1 MPSPKIKNQTTRRE
15 GFFRARSRSAWFVIS
30 FFLIVTAYF
39 CFETG
44 SVLAATGINK
54 QISFQGKV
62 VNTNGTNVANGS
74 YDFVFKLYTVDS
86 GGVAAWTETW
96 NSGTSQVTVTD
107 GIFQVNL
114 GTHTALP
121 GSIDFNTDNIY
132 LGIEFNGDGE
142 MSPRVHFTAAPY
154 AFNAQ
159 KVGGLTVTDTTGTLT
174 IPNGSTI
181 SFGGSFTTS
190 ASNDVTLTTSGST
203 NVTLPTTG
211 TLTTLAGS
219 ETLTNKTIGSTG
231 LTFSG
236 AATDITTGTNESL
249 VIIANGSGTVDIQDA
264 TNVDSLTTDTGGIS
278 IAAGQA
284 YTGAGA
290 VTLSSGGSS
299 GLTIDSA
306 SGRVAVATGDF
317 LSLSVAGVAGAAAG
331 DIWYD
336 STANKFKINENGTT
350 KILCN
355 TTDLGCG
362 SGGVTADSLDFIDFE
377 DQLDLDASTDIKAP
391 AGQAYVLSVTNE
403 GSGNSFV
410 VNDAAS
416 DTTPFLIDANG
427 NVGIGDSTPDALLDF
442 DFSSTSGTAGTEY
455 GAYFTTSDTG
465 AVSTG
470 TDTTYGLRND
480 VTRTGA
486 TGGTLTTYGNY
497 SSLTNT
503 FASGS
508 GVIIGYGDYLTV
520 TGNTNGTSI
529 ITGSNVVATGA
540 DTTYGYNAD
549 VTVAA
554 NVSQSIGAR
563 FAIADA
569 TTSASTSYGQ
579 SVLITDTGVVTTG
592 TDTNY
597 GSNIT
602 VTRTGA
608 TGGTLNTY
616 GTYTSLTNTFASG
629 SGTANGYGNY
639 VTVAGSTAGTN
650 VIYGNY
656 TTVTGFA
663 DFSYANY
670 ASLSPSAGSGAAGY
684 AVIGTNT
691 SASTFDGFSAA
702 LTQNNAGSNGRIL
715 YGTLTVTAGNGT
727 GTQLALNN
735 TDTTGATLYGDNIS
749 VIDTAIVT
757 TGTDTNYGSNISV
770 LRTGATGGTIDT
782 YGQRITLS
790 TDNAGSGTSTAY
802 GSYIDTGV
810 AGSTNADTIYG
821 QYITTESNA
830 GTAYGLYVDAGTG
843 AGTEYAAAFL
853 NGNVGI
859 GDTTPDAVFDIDF
872 SKTSGTLTQVAAP
885 SGVTLD
891 GNLTGQFMSLG
902 SNVTATDFSVTAYL
916 VGLPTVTNTGSGN
929 YFQRGFVFGGGNTLT
944 QSTAAGTTTYRG
956 FSSANPNL
964 VQTTGTAEAYGFYVS
979 NGSNTTGG
987 DQYGF
992 YLAATG
998 VGAGTLT
1005 GINLTG
1011 ITGGAGTETAIAIG
1025 SGWDTILDTASI
1037 DISGTGAITGA
1048 TGVSTTTVTASSAIA
1063 ANGGITFDNS
1073 TDTVGA
1079 FTAAGMID
1087 LNTNILTNIG
1097 NAGTDFVAT
1106 TGALT
1111 LAGILTAN
1119 GGISIGTQSLTGTT
1133 GIIDYTNFDVSAA
1146 GTVTLATGQAYTGA
1160 GAITLSS
1167 GGSSGLTLDSASG
1180 VTTIATGDYLALS
1193 HSGVSGAAAGY
1204 FWYDSSDNKFKI
1216 NENGTT
1222 KVLCN
1227 TTDLGCGAGGGTT
1240 WDAIG
1245 DAAANGAIAMNEFAQ
1260 TLDWNTAATAGAF
1273 DGLTI
1278 TITNDATSDAA
1289 TQRAF
1294 VVANL
1299 DDSST
1304 TGTTE
1309 TIAQI
1314 VNRDINETVG
1324 TGLLV
1329 ENTGA
1334 GTMTDAIKILETAG
1348 TITTAINIGNNVT
1361 TGISIGT
1368 GVTTGILVQSG
1379 GIDATGSVVFT
1390 NTGTGLSFEVNDQSS
1405 DTTPFAIDQD
1415 GNVGIGTS
1423 SPNRILD
1430 IVQAAAAPQLRL
1442 SKDLTNYSEM
1452 TVDSVGDLQVSA
1464 TGGDIRALTENI
1476 WVCDG
1481 GACPALTLTG
1491 QGNIFVENV
1500 LKFGN
1505 GVYLKNDSST
1515 ELGVYDSN
1523 DQAMLI
1529 FDQL

>member
-1 MPSPKIKNQTTRRE
+1 
-15 GFFRARSRSAWFVIS
+15 
-30 FFLIVTAYF
+30 VTAYF

-249 VIIANGSGTVDIQDA
+249 AIIANGSGTVDIQDA

-597 GSNIT
+597 GSN
-602 VTRTGA
+602 VSVSRTGA

-715 YGTLTVTAGNGT
+715 YGTLAVTTGNGT
-727 GTQLALNN
+727 GAQLSLTNA
-735 TDTTGATLYGDNIS
+735 DTTGATLSGSNIS
-749 VIDTAIVT
+749 LTDTGIVT
-757 TGTDTNYGSNISV
+757 TGTDTNYGSDITV
-770 LRTGATGGTIDT
+770 TRTGATGGTINT

-853 NGNVGI
+853 NGAVGI
-859 GDTTPDAVFDIDF
+859 GDTTPDALLDLDF
-872 SKTSGTLTQVAAP
+872 SQTSGTLFGISAP
-885 SGVTLD
+885 SAVTTTALLQGENIDLSTNVTVGNGQSVYGTHVTLPTISISSSAAD
-891 GNLTGQFMSLG
+891 IAGTVINRGNITTTSTGIGTSYGLFISGSNLTQTAG
-902 SNVTATDFSVTAYL
+902 TATS
-916 VGLPTVTNTGSGN
+916 TG
-929 YFQRGFVFGGGNTLT
+929 V
-944 QSTAAGTTTYRG
+944 
-956 FSSANPNL
+956 
-964 VQTTGTAEAYGFYVS
+964 YVAT
-979 NGSNTTGG
+979 GSNTTGG
-987 DQYGF
+987 TQYG
-992 YLAATG
+992 YQVAASG
-998 VGAGTLT
+998 VGAGTLN
-1005 GINLTG
+1005 GLNISS
-1011 ITGGAGTETAIAIG
+1011 ITAGAGTETAIAIG

-1079 FTAAGMID
+1079 FTAAGTID

-1111 LAGILTAN
+1111 LAGVLTAN
-1119 GGISIGTQSLTGTT
+1119 GGISIGSQSLTGTT

-1146 GTVTLATGQAYTGA
+1146 GTVTLAAGQAFTGA

-1167 GGSSGLTLDSASG
+1167 GGASGLTLDSASG

-1273 DGLTI
+1273 DGLTV